1 MKKFL
6 TNKQMWGTII
16 AIVLLAFCL
25 KDIRLSELQDLSQR
39 VNYYYLIPATL
50 ASFVFIIFRALRW
63 RMMIVRQME
72 LPYVRGVCLYS
83 AGQVLNI
90 VMPVLTGQV
99 GRLFLFSKKLALR
112 KTFIFSTIVLEILF
126 DALSLII
133 FIFFTSLAFAF
144 PEEYRFLSYILA
156 GATALL
162 LAILYLI
169 TTYQARIEEL
179 ARRKMA
185 HRWPGVY
192 IGAKKFVRSFTKGIM
207 LIRSSQHM
215 AGQVVYS
222 LASWTAHM
230 LVIWFLYESFG
241 FELPIAAAAAI
252 MIINSIVLMVP
263 LTPGNAGTFE
273 FAVSTSLAAFS
284 IGRTDAVLF
293 ALALHLMDLLPIIVM
308 GAIFFRIE
316 KISLRELKAKAS
328 EQQAEPSIID
338 ALSDSDEC
346 VEKEKV

>member
-16 AIVLLAFCL
+16 AIGLLAYCV
-25 KDIRLSELQDLSQR
+25 KDIRLSEIRELATR
-39 VNYYYLIPATL
+39 VNYFYLIPATI
-50 ASFVFIIFRALRW
+50 AAFVFIILRAVRW
-63 RMMIVRQME
+63 RMMITRQIP
-72 LPYVRGVCLYS
+72 LKWVRGTCLYS
-83 AGQVLNI
+83 AGQVLNM

-99 GRLFLFSKKLALR
+99 GRLFLFSNKLALR
-112 KTFIFSTIVLEILF
+112 KTYIFSTIVLEVLF

-156 GATALL
+156 GATSVL
-162 LAILYLI
+162 LAGLYLI
-169 TTYQARIEEL
+169 TSKQTRIEEF
-179 ARRKMA
+179 ARRKLA

-192 IGAKKFVRSFTKGIM
+192 IGIKKFIRSFTKGIM

-215 AGQVVYS
+215 AGSVFYS
-222 LASWTAHM
+222 LASWAAHM
-230 LVIWFLYESFG
+230 MVIWFLYESFG
-241 FELPIAAAAAI
+241 FDLPIAAAAAI
-252 MIINSIVLMVP
+252 MIINTIVLMVP

-293 ALALHLMDLLPIIVM
+293 ALSLHLMDLLPIVTM
-308 GAIFFRIE
+308 GSIFFHLE
-316 KISLRELKAKAS
+316 KLSLRELKAKAAKQPESSVLETLSS
-328 EQQAEPSIID
+328 ETDVATE
-338 ALSDSDEC
+338 
-346 VEKEKV
+346 EKV

>member
-16 AIVLLAFCL
+16 AVVLLAFCL
-25 KDIRLSELQDLSQR
+25 KDIRLSELQDLSTR
-39 VNYYYLIPATL
+39 VKYYYLIPATL
-50 ASFVFIIFRALRW
+50 SAFVFIIFRAMRW
-63 RMMIVRQME
+63 RMMIERQMK
-72 LPYVRGVCLYS
+72 LPYLRGICLYS
-83 AGQVLNI
+83 AGQVLNM
-90 VMPVLTGQV
+90 VMPILTGQV
-99 GRLFLFSKKLALR
+99 GRLFLFSRKLVLR

-133 FIFFTSLAFAF
+133 FIFFTSLAFAI
-144 PEEYRFLSYILA
+144 PSEYRFLSYILA
-156 GATALL
+156 GATAVLL
-162 LAILYLI
+162 VALYLI
-169 TTYQARIEEL
+169 TNYQARIEEY

-192 IGAKKFVRSFTKGIM
+192 IGLKKFVRSFTKGIM

-215 AGQVVYS
+215 VGSVVYS

-252 MIINSIVLMVP
+252 MIINSIVLMIP

-273 FAVSTSLAAFS
+273 FAVSTSLAAFA

-293 ALALHLMDLLPIIVM
+293 ALALHLMDLLPIVVM
-308 GAIFFRIE
+308 GAIFFRLE
-316 KISLRELKAKAS
+316 KISLRDLKAKAS
-328 EQQAEPSIID
+328 EQKEEPSILET
-338 ALSDSDEC
+338 LSGSNDCIE
-346 VEKEKV
+346 EKV